1 MSYVQMKVY
10 MKNNIE
16 VYKYYSG
23 KLGKKIYNAPAQRK
37 TPINQ
42 IKYQD
47 QKASRIC
54 GWKIAENFTKDD
66 LWLTLTYPAR
76 QPIEPEKARK
86 DISLFLA
93 YLRRAYKKENIELKY
108 IYTAGRTKRG
118 MVHFHMLVNKFDT
131 SIIAN
136 LWRKISGGGMSFKH
150 LFLNEY
156 GYVNYKKIADYLI
169 KNSQETFYRK
179 DRIHK
184 KRFCASLNLVMPEI
198 RKQLIKAKEW
208 KLNPSSIKGYLVDKN
223 SIYNGYGWLDN
234 GEHWDCCRVQRY
246 TLIHIGV
253 ICNRRRTKKH
263 SLPSMPEIFSKDNW
277 WEERGDDIRYVR

>member
-23 KLGKKIYNAPAQRK
+23 KLGKKVYNAPAKKK
-37 TPINQ
+37 TPLNQ
-42 IKYQD
+42 LRYQD

-54 GWKIAENFTKDD
+54 GWKIAENFHKDD

-76 QPIEPEKARK
+76 KVIEPEKAKK
-86 DISLFLA
+86 DISLFLV
-93 YLRRAYKKENIELKY
+93 YLRRAYKKVNSELKY

-118 MVHFHMLVNKFDT
+118 MVHFHMLVNKHDT
-131 SIIAN
+131 AEISKI
-136 LWRKISGGGMSFKH
+136 WRNISGGSMGFKH
-150 LFLNEY
+150 LFVNEY
-156 GYVNYKKIADYLI
+156 GYVDYKKIADYLI

-184 KRFCASLNLVMPEI
+184 KRFCASLNLAMPTIEKKI
-198 RKQLIKAKEW
+198 IQSREW
-208 KLNPSSIKGYLVDKN
+208 KENPNSIKGYLVDKN
-223 SIYNGYGWLDN
+223 SVYNGYGWLDN

-246 TLIHIGV
+246 TLIHLGV
-253 ICNRRRTKKH
+253 FSRKKRI
-263 SLPSMPEIFSKDNW
+263 SKRPPPNMPEIFDTENW
-277 WEERGDDIRYVR
+277 WQT

>member
-1 MSYVQMKVY
+1 M
-10 MKNNIE
+10 
-16 VYKYYSG
+16 
-23 KLGKKIYNAPAQRK
+23 L
-37 TPINQ
+37 
-42 IKYQD
+42 
-47 QKASRIC
+47 SRWQSC
-54 GWKIAENFTKDD
+54 HYA
-66 LWLTLTYPAR
+66 
-76 QPIEPEKARK
+76 
-86 DISLFLA
+86 
-93 YLRRAYKKENIELKY
+93 
-108 IYTAGRTKRG
+108 
-118 MVHFHMLVNKFDT
+118 M
-131 SIIAN
+131 
-136 LWRKISGGGMSFKH
+136 
-150 LFLNEY
+150 
-156 GYVNYKKIADYLI
+156 NYKKIADYLI